1 MSQDKQEKKE
11 KAPRQERPLLIL
23 FFPWLLDRPIIDQ
36 VIYLL
41 DLITLLLFIG
51 GVILIIAHGSVVW
64 PIIIFFLL
72 LLTVRLIRSFLKYSI
87 TRVLQQLQ
95 EAAVI
100 SQNSLNSNAV
110 ISETSQEINGILG
123 RLRES
128 FTEAVST
135 LESLKTNGSSA
146 TGELLAETISRM
158 QGIFE
163 QLADWNARINES
175 IRQVQEQVQQV
186 SGEIKGNLEEV
197 GASFRTIKEK
207 SKIFAGMTAMF
218 ARLEEEIKKIDQV
231 LESILQINEQTN
243 LLALNAAIEAARAGE
258 RGRSFG
264 VVATQ
269 VRKLSEASGEAA
281 DRIMVIINAIRQA
294 TSDMHDSF
302 HTVQEEIE
310 NLPEQAEGMEQLFT
324 KLQELYEKVKRN
336 SDVVGQAV
344 ARQETGVGQASSELD
359 QLQQARDEIKQ
370 NVATLEALSNQLA
383 QIFKINETLMENMRT
398 FTGLVGEQAGTA
410 EELSHRLSAIK

>member
-1 MSQDKQEKKE
+1 MSQEKPK
-11 KAPRQERPLLIL
+11 KAARQERPFLIL
-23 FFPWLLDRPIIDQ
+23 LFPGLLDKPLKEQ
-36 VIYLL
+36 VIFLL
-41 DLITLLLFIG
+41 DLISLLLIIG
-51 GVILIIAHGSVVW
+51 GIILIIAHGSVVW
-64 PIIIFFLL
+64 PIIIFFVL
-72 LLTVRLIRSFLKYSI
+72 LLTVRLSRSYLRYSI
-87 TRVLQQLQ
+87 TRVFQQLQ

-100 SQNSLNSNAV
+100 SRQSLNSNEV
-110 ISETSQEINGILG
+110 ITETSQEIDSILG
-123 RLRES
+123 RIKES
-128 FTEAVST
+128 FSEAIST
-135 LESLKTNGSSA
+135 LEALKTEGSAA
-146 TGELLAETISRM
+146 TGELITEAISRM
-158 QGIFE
+158 QGIFQ
-163 QLADWNARINES
+163 QLADWNRRINDS
-175 IRQVQEQVQQV
+175 VGQVQEQVQQV
-186 SGEIKGNLEEV
+186 SSEIKVNLEEV
-197 GASFRTIKEK
+197 GAGFRTIKEK
-207 SKIFAGMTAMF
+207 SRIFSGMTAMF
-218 ARLEEEIKKIDQV
+218 TRLEEEIKKIDEV

-281 DRIMVIINAIRQA
+281 DRIMVIINSIRKA
-294 TSDMHDSF
+294 TGDMHNSF

-310 NLPEQAEGMEQLFT
+310 NLPEQAEGMEQLFQ

-336 SDVVGQAV
+336 SDLVGQAV